1 VQLVSAS
8 EAQGQELWCRVCGAE
23 ARVVPSCGFSASE
36 REHFDELSEIVAE
49 TNVTP
54 LEAGDFVAEVQ
65 RALWSGAYTATL
77 ETLSVRLL
85 GLLPMQVA
93 AGKNSAAQRRILIKL
108 KTIFEALATA
118 RRSSAEYPKLAGAER
133 GSAG

>member
-1 VQLVSAS
+1 VSAS
-8 EAQGQELWCRVCGAE
+8 EAQGQELSCRVCGAG

-49 TNVTP
+49 ANVTP
-54 LEAGDFVAEVQ
+54 LEAGDFVAAVQ
-65 RALWSGAYTATL
+65 RGLWSGAYTAAL

-93 AGKNSAAQRRILIKL
+93 AGRNSAAQRRILIKL

-118 RRSSAEYPKLAGAER
+118 RRSSAEYPKLAGVER